1 MDLVTWTWHDG
12 GAASL
17 PLSWVR
23 GPIRRRDHGGAD
35 QSEARTETLK
45 TIYEGEAADTADT
58 GFRGERSWELDF
70 KVRWMFVFCLNVHC
84 ILIFTDKEWGLN
96 NLSTK
101 NW

>member
-1 MDLVTWTWHDG
+1 MTDLALVTWTWEHDG

-23 GPIRRRDHGGAD
+23 GPIRRRDQDAAD

-58 GFRGERSWELDF
+58 GFGGERS
-70 KVRWMFVFCLNVHC
+70 
-84 ILIFTDKEWGLN
+84 
-96 NLSTK
+96 
-101 NW
+101 